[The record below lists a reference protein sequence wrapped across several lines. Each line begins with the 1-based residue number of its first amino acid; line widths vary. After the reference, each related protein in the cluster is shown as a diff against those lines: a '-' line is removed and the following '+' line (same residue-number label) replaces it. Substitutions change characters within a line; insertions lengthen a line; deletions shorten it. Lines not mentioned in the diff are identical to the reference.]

1 VPFFALSLV
10 AGLVTIWFQQHR
22 VLEGYVVRTEGFFPR
37 LAAAGWAPW
46 FYLYKALLPV
56 GLTPVYPKWEING
69 SDWTS
74 YVPGL
79 ILVDVFLIFWWKR
92 ETWGRPLLFGLG
104 YFVVTLFPVLGFFD
118 QAFYRLSLVADH
130 WQYYSITGVI
140 ALAVAAG
147 EKVCRQMGKQRR
159 YWGTITGAIVVLVLG
174 GATWRRSL
182 AYQTDETLWRDAVA
196 KNSRAFMAHYN
207 LATTLLHAGRFN
219 EAVGHY
225 EQALKIKPDFVEARY
240 NLGDAMLQQGRVQE
254 AIAHYERALQLKP
267 DYAEAHNNLG
277 GVLLRSGKMA
287 EAIAQFEQ
295 ALRIKPDS
303 AEAHSN
309 LGLALVSL
317 GKVQEGIGH
326 FEQALRIDSDNVEA
340 HSNLGMTLVRVGRVR
355 EAIGHLEQ
363 ALRIKP
369 DYAEV
374 HNNLGF
380 ILWQS
385 GRTQEAIAHW
395 EQALQIKPDLAS
407 SHRRLGDALLQ
418 AGKFHDAIGHYDQV
432 LRVEPDSAEV
442 QDRLAWLLAT
452 LAPTEGGDP
461 IRAVAL
467 AGRACA
473 LTGHQV
479 PAYLDTLGAAYA
491 AAGQFDEAIAS
502 AQKAVEL
509 ARSEQPELVAEIEA
523 RLQLYRGGN
532 AYRQRIHVTIP
543 HRP

>member
-1 VPFFALSLV
+1 MP
-10 AGLVTIWFQQHR
+10 GLV
-22 VLEGYVVRTEGFFPR
+22 L
-37 LAAAGWAPW
+37 
-46 FYLYKALLPV
+46 V
-56 GLTPVYPKWEING
+56 G
-69 SDWTS
+69 
-74 YVPGL
+74 
-79 ILVDVFLIFWWKR
+79 VFIIFWWKR

-118 QAFYRLSLVADH
+118 QAFYRFSLVADH

-140 ALAVAAG
+140 ALVVAAG

-159 YWGTITGAIVVLVLG
+159 YWGTVIGAVAVLVLG
-174 GATWRRSL
+174 GATWRRSS

-196 KNSRAFMAHYN
+196 KDSHAFMAHYN
-207 LATTLLHAGRFN
+207 LATTLQHAGRFN

-225 EQALKIKPDFVEARY
+225 EQALKIKPDFVEAHY

-267 DYAEAHNNLG
+267 DSAEAHNNLGGVLLDSGKVAEAIVHFERALQLKPDYAEAHNNLG
-277 GVLLRSGKMA
+277 GVLLGSGKVA
-287 EAIAQFEQ
+287 EAIAHFEQ
-295 ALRIKPDS
+295 ALRIKPDF

-395 EQALQIKPDLAS
+395 ERALQIKPDLAS

-442 QDRLAWLLAT
+442 QNRLAWLLAT

-461 IRAVAL
+461 IRAAAL
-467 AGRACA
+467 AERACA
-473 LTGHQV
+473 LTGYQV
-479 PAYLDTLGAAYA
+479 PAYVDTLGAAYA